1 MHPLNGEIE
10 TMKKYPLIINKDGKK
25 HFYRLSLDLRIQHII
40 LAVTVIVLVLTGMP
54 LKFSDTTWAP
64 YLYSIFGGSD
74 MAPVIHRISGVFMG
88 SMFIYH
94 VISIVSQIITK
105 KILPLKKEGKMTVGE
120 VTRVLL
126 RLPMIPNLKD
136 GKDIIGLLKY
146 LLYFTNVRPEG
157 DEFTWKEKFDYW
169 APFWGMFIIGFSG
182 IVLWNKVIATQILPG
197 EILNL
202 CLIAHSDEA
211 LLAALFLFIWHWY
224 NVHFSTS
231 VFPMGTVFL
240 TGYLSEELM
249 VEEHYYYYVKVMTK
263 EGLEDEIKPPHGGG
277 HNPTTCGEPKIV
289 PPDNP
294 SDTATESPNNTTQQ
308 GGISL

>member
-1 MHPLNGEIE
+1 
-10 TMKKYPLIINKDGKK
+10 MKKYPLILHKDGKK
-25 HFYRLSLDLRIQHII
+25 YFYRLSLSLRIQHII
-40 LAVTVIVLVLTGMP
+40 LAVTVILLVLTGMP
-54 LKFSDTTWAP
+54 LKFSDTSWAP
-64 YLYSIFGGSD
+64 YLYALFGGTD
-74 MAPVIHRISGVFMG
+74 MAPIVHRVSSVIMG
-88 SMFIYH
+88 TMFIYH
-94 VISIVSQIITK
+94 VITVVSQIITK
-105 KILPLKKEGKMTVGE
+105 KILPLRKEGKMNIVE
-120 VTRVLL
+120 VTKVIL

-136 GKDIIGLLKY
+136 AKDIIGLMKY

-197 EILNL
+197 EVLNL

-249 VEEHYYYYVKVMTK
+249 AEEHYHYYVKVMKK
-263 EGLEDEIKPPHGGG
+263 EGLEDEIQPPHGGG
-277 HNPTTCGEPKIV
+277 HKNPFCSLTPHDDQENQFSTTTNSLSN
-289 PPDNP
+289 DNIQQRGP
-294 SDTATESPNNTTQQ
+294 S
-308 GGISL
+308 I